1 LFILSLL
8 IPEKIGHQ
16 VKGGAG
22 NRFDMGYTKNEFPA
36 ADRFNVS
43 NFLKYFQKESC
54 RGQAEQP
61 RHKEDKKQGMGKVP
75 GTDGE

>member
-1 LFILSLL
+1 MPRFALSAVSPSGYLLFFFLL

-22 NRFDMGYTKNEFPA
+22 DGLDMGYTKNEFPA

-43 NFLKYFQKESC
+43 NFLKYLQKEGSC
-54 RGQAEQP
+54 SQAEQS
-61 RHKEDKKQGMGKVP
+61 
-75 GTDGE
+75 